1 MILSTR
7 TKRKG
12 FGRNGNYSIL
22 SKWKLFGKYGALA
35 CIIHFYNL
43 MSARMTEKEMQL
55 TNLLFTFKS
64 KDDVNDRDS
73 NRVHKH
79 NPTLLSS
86 KGNKGLT

>member
-1 MILSTR
+1 
-7 TKRKG
+7 
-12 FGRNGNYSIL
+12 
-22 SKWKLFGKYGALA
+22 
-35 CIIHFYNL
+35 